1 MLILQENSK
10 RAVPNAFCG
19 VGALTKKKAGLHHRC
34 KKRHFFIL
42 PTCSLSENQYAQ
54 YLIKTPLKDK
64 QELLG
69 VKKSV
74 STEIETGNGTQAHA
88 VTEYH
93 AY

>member
-1 MLILQENSK
+1 MWSGSFNKKEG
-10 RAVPNAFCG
+10 RATSQVQKE
-19 VGALTKKKAGLHHRC
+19 T
-34 KKRHFFIL
+34 FFIL